1 MSRRN
6 KDKGRLAPFV
16 PVTKDTMKTPAWKAL
31 SHGARSLYIALKG
44 RYNSRLQNAIYISS
58 RVAVEELG
66 LHSHRDSV
74 LRWFRELQYYG
85 FIVMVSLPHHGL
97 NGHGK
102 AAHYRLT
109 EEWYLEK
116 APTRDYLKWDGELFH
131 EQKSPEYYQRKGAR
145 FYRQKNRS
153 RGPDV
158 RTTLVQTCG
167 PVSDKGGSEMPESG
181 TDVRAISQDST
192 GPDVR
197 AITSL
202 TTPCPASA
210 LVSALSAVT
219 DAAAVPDIPPDDVP
233 WADSDEDLSI
243 PGFLDRRAEIDLSD
257 PATLA
262 VQRRRLDDL
271 ANRLT
276 RLEPLREAAE

>member
-1 MSRRN
+1 M
-6 KDKGRLAPFV
+6 GR
-16 PVTKDTMKTPAWKAL
+16 
-31 SHGARSLYIALKG
+31 
-44 RYNSRLQNAIYISS
+44 
-58 RVAVEELG
+58 
-66 LHSHRDSV
+66 
-74 LRWFRELQYYG
+74 
-85 FIVMVSLPHHGL
+85 
-97 NGHGK
+97 
-102 AAHYRLT
+102 
-109 EEWYLEK
+109 
-116 APTRDYLKWDGELFH
+116 
-131 EQKSPEYYQRKGAR
+131 
-145 FYRQKNRS
+145 
-153 RGPDV
+153 
-158 RTTLVQTCG
+158 
-167 PVSDKGGSEMPESG
+167 
-181 TDVRAISQDST
+181 RAISRTEKPRVLPTQRGKVLPAKKQKPRSRRAYHLGT
-192 GPDVR
+192 DVR